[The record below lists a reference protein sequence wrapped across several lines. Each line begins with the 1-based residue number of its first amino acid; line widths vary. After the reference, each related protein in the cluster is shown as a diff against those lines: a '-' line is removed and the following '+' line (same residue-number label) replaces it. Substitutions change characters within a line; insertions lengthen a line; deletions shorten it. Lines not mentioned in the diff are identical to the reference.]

1 MPLLEPQPTLRG
13 RFRVFYRTQLPFA
26 LGALG
31 LFIAVAVILP
41 YTLNVPI
48 LLTGF
53 GIAAVATVAA
63 LMVPWEKFNPHWMLI
78 VPALDLVAVAFM
90 RDILLPFVPSTGLL
104 CVFPLLWIAYGFRSW
119 AAVVAVAGTLFI
131 VVFPFFASGALPR
144 TPLEWLNIV
153 MLPTIAIGIT
163 ATVNVAAA
171 QLRRAQAAVAARGRE
186 VNRTLRRSQDAE
198 ALSTAILETVNAG
211 VAFYNADGELA
222 RSNPRA
228 AEMTLRSGFRADVP
242 PYAGPEA
249 READRVTLIPL
260 DQQVIPRALRGELIK
275 NHLEWLGPEGDQIAI
290 LVTSDQVRRPNGELL
305 GTVVVG
311 HDVTAL
317 AEAVNLREEFLATVS
332 HELRTPLASILGF
345 LELVEEEVDTE
356 ALGVDEYTAVIRRN
370 AEELLRRVTEL
381 LSVSDGRI
389 TTLLTDIAPAEVVR
403 QSVHKLGPMA
413 RSKDI
418 RLTQTIAGDIRLQ
431 GDAHRLEQAI
441 DNLISNAVKYSPA
454 GSIVRVGFAFDHDEA
469 RITVSDDGRGMN
481 REEVRQ
487 STEKFYRAQGVRDD
501 AVQGVGIGL
510 SIVKAIVEGHGGRIE
525 IESTPGR
532 GTTVALVLPR

>member
-1 MPLLEPQPTLRG
+1 MPLLEPQPSLRG
-13 RFRVFYRTQLPFA
+13 RFRVFYRTQMPFA

-31 LFIAVAVILP
+31 LLIAVAVILP

-48 LLTGF
+48 LLIGF
-53 GIAAVATVAA
+53 VIAGVATVAA
-63 LMVPWEKFNPHWMLI
+63 LVVPWEKFNPHWMLF

-131 VVFPFFASGALPR
+131 VVFPFFATGGLPR

-211 VAFYNADGELA
+211 VAFYDAEGKLS

-228 AEMTLRSGFRADVP
+228 AEMTERSGFRADVP

-260 DQQVIPRALRGELIK
+260 DQQVIPRALRGDLIK

-345 LELVEEEVDTE
+345 LELVEEEIDTE

-381 LSVSDGRI
+381 LSVSDGRM
-389 TTLLTDIAPAEVVR
+389 TTLLTDISPGEVVR
-403 QSVHKLGPMA
+403 QSAVWERRSGSDRVRSGP
-413 RSKDI
+413 
-418 RLTQTIAGDIRLQ
+418 
-431 GDAHRLEQAI
+431 
-441 DNLISNAVKYSPA
+441 V
-454 GSIVRVGFAFDHDEA
+454 
-469 RITVSDDGRGMN
+469 
-481 REEVRQ
+481 
-487 STEKFYRAQGVRDD
+487 
-501 AVQGVGIGL
+501 GVG
-510 SIVKAIVEGHGGRIE
+510 
-525 IESTPGR
+525 
-532 GTTVALVLPR
+532 